1 MRLRVDGRGPNELRP
16 VKITRGFMKYA
27 EGSALVEMGET
38 KVICTASIEDR
49 IPGFLAGKR
58 SGWLTAE
65 YAMLPRSTQTR
76 TLRETR
82 GVRGRSQEIQR
93 LIGRSLRASIDLK
106 KLGESTVWV
115 DCDVL
120 QADGGTRTAAISGAY
135 VAVADAMSRL
145 LQDGRIEANPILDS
159 VAAVSVGIVDGEPVV
174 DLCYKEDVSA
184 EVDMNVVMTGK
195 RGLVEVQGTAE
206 GDPFSM
212 DEMDVMMG
220 LARRGIEQITAVQG
234 RALSTPLERP

>member
-76 TLRETR
+76 TFRETR

>member
-76 TLRETR
+76 TSRETR
-82 GVRGRSQEIQR
+82 GVKGRSQEIQR

-135 VAVADAMSRL
+135 VAVVDAMSRL
-145 LQDGRIEANPILDS
+145 LNDGRIEANPILDS

-174 DLCYKEDVSA
+174 DLCYREDVSA

-212 DEMDVMMG
+212 DEMEVMMD
-220 LARRGIEQITAVQG
+220 LARRGIEQITAIQG
-234 RALSTPLERP
+234 RVLSTPLERP

>member
-1 MRLRVDGRGPNELRP
+1 MRLRVDGRGPNEIRP

-38 KVICTASIEDR
+38 KVICTASIENR

-76 TLRETR
+76 TSRETR
-82 GVRGRSQEIQR
+82 GVKGRSQEIQR

-135 VAVADAMSRL
+135 VAVVDAMSRL
-145 LQDGRIEANPILDS
+145 LHDGRIEANPILDS

-212 DEMDVMMG
+212 DEMEVMLD
-220 LARRGIEQITAVQG
+220 LARRGIEQITAIQG
-234 RALSTPLERP
+234 RVLSTPLERP